1 MADRASFEAAADEC
15 RSRIYRAAC
24 LLLDDPCEAED
35 VTQQVFLEAWRGW
48 DGFAERASAF
58 TWMYRILLRVS
69 ARHRRRL
76 WWRFW
81 RPQSLPHEG
90 AELITDAGPGVADD
104 ERQALRTLLRELS
117 PKLREVLVLRY
128 VEELSVSEMAD
139 TLRIP
144 QGTVKSRIHYA
155 LQVASRRWKEEVN
168 DGR

>member
-1 MADRASFEAAADEC
+1 MNDAASFQEIAEEC
-15 RSRIYRAAC
+15 RVRIYCAAC

-48 DGFAERASAF
+48 SGFAGRATAF
-58 TWMYRILLRVS
+58 TWLYRILLRVC

-81 RPQSLPHEG
+81 RPQSQAFDQIDLPEERPDS
-90 AELITDAGPGVADD
+90 AADD
-104 ERQALRTLLRELS
+104 ERRALRQMLREMS
-117 PKLREVLVLRY
+117 PKLREVLILRY
-128 VEELSVSEMAD
+128 VEEMSVPEIAEA
-139 TLRIP
+139 LRIP

-155 LQVASRRWKEEVN
+155 LEVAARRWREEVD

>member
-1 MADRASFEAAADEC
+1 MNHDASFEAVAEEC

-35 VTQQVFLEAWRGW
+35 VTQQVFVEAWRAW
-48 DGFAERASAF
+48 AGFEGRASAF
-58 TWMYRILLRVS
+58 TWLYRILIRVC

-81 RPQSLPHEG
+81 RPRSQSIEQLDLPEDE
-90 AELITDAGPGVADD
+90 ATTAADD
-104 ERQALRTLLRELS
+104 ERRVLREMLREMS

-128 VEELSVSEMAD
+128 VEEMTVPEIAES
-139 TLRIP
+139 LRIP

-155 LQVASRRWKEEVN
+155 LEVAARRWRKEVD